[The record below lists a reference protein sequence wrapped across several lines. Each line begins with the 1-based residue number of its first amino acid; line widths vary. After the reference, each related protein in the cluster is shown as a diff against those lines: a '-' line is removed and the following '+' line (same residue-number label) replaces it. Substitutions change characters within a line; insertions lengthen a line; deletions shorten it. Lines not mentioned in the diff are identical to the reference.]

1 MPFDSPVQKTALNEN
16 TLLPLYPVLQES
28 DLTDQ
33 DPNLSHHREQFLDH
47 WKTLIDLEFKQDLER
62 SKSYQTI
69 STTENIQ
76 QLQTQKQEASQA
88 TQNSLH
94 FYTYYLLEQ
103 TLKVTDCVTAETIAN
118 ATKTLKDDIVAQGG
132 NTRTLDS
139 LLQQLHTLHG
149 KEKEFLFGT
158 ISVLQKESVIALIED
173 KKQISTLKFELS
185 NAQKQLESNKKKA
198 KSSKYTLSSSLE
210 QLQEN
215 NEALKN
221 SLEKA
226 NFRIADLEQNL
237 EATLATES
245 QLQNL
250 LKRKEENNA
259 GVETEGQKIINKL
272 EGEKTRLIQKLSS
285 AENQIKQVSETA
297 EQLQKEIKVL
307 ADRLDKA
314 LTEKINLKKNL
325 LDFTSKNKNLEK
337 DLQELQDRVRGQE
350 NQIIILENRVKEY
363 KKLEVKF
370 IETEDSNDS
379 RKPQNAKRTLKQNNH
394 LFGARKSTATKEGRH
409 GRNTRRRGHFGKNIR
424 EYPQEN
430 PKDDDIP
437 ATEQDDEDA
446 KKVNRSFTQPIVKAL
461 GELFSREDKKAIP
474 IFKGKSTD
482 KLISEWLRG
491 AEHEARNN
499 EWDENQKIR
508 FFSDRL
514 KGEAFEWHENYAD
527 EEGDD
532 LNYQD
537 WKEALLTRFQDTYDL
552 VTLEKK
558 LSKLTQK
565 PEENFRAFVSR
576 LNNLYDT
583 IAGKEERADHN
594 QTIIEGQLLNKV
606 KKMRD
611 HRKSKILLQG
621 LLPKYKAE
629 LYLRMPENTE
639 DFDALC
645 KQFFISEKI
654 LHTKEAT
661 DDKEMS
667 AVIAGITHHEK
678 QQDDKIQLL
687 EQKLSEALSEL
698 KCTNTKRGSSQENDV
713 TIAATDQYENRRP
726 RPSERYSRSRDSRV
740 RFADSHNSRESSR
753 KRSLSKNIDNSPYR
767 RDYNSSGRRNYNPS
781 GYRQTRFP
789 SHQRPP
795 YQNDYPNRQGNYS
808 GPNNYRPQA
817 RYNSNQHPQQQQ
829 HTSNNPRTTENR
841 EITCYKCNRRGH
853 IARECWTDMARTN
866 NQGPR

>member
-1 MPFDSPVQKTALNEN
+1 MPFDLPVQKTALNEN

-62 SKSYQTI
+62 SKAYQTT

-94 FYTYYLLEQ
+94 FYSYYLLEQ
-103 TLKVTDCVTAETIAN
+103 TLKVTDGVTAETIAN

-139 LLQQLHTLHG
+139 LLQQLQTLHG

-158 ISVLQKESVIALIED
+158 ISVLQKES
-173 KKQISTLKFELS
+173 
-185 NAQKQLESNKKKA
+185 KA

-226 NFRIADLEQNL
+226 NSRIADLEQNL
-237 EATLATES
+237 EATLATKS

-259 GVETEGQKIINKL
+259 AVETEGQEIINKL
-272 EGEKTRLIQKLSS
+272 E
-285 AENQIKQVSETA
+285 ET
-297 EQLQKEIKVL
+297 
-307 ADRLDKA
+307 
-314 LTEKINLKKNL
+314 
-325 LDFTSKNKNLEK
+325 
-337 DLQELQDRVRGQE
+337 
-350 NQIIILENRVKEY
+350 RVKEY
-363 KKLEVKF
+363 KKFQVKF

-379 RKPQNAKRTLKQNNH
+379 RLDEDELGEITKLVGDINELTLPTDSGDKSLYYELEIEQTNDFEQTIENLKTQIEH
-394 LFGARKSTATKEGRH
+394 LNKTIIYLEQENQQLKKKVDMGVTHDDEDTSEKTFA
-409 GRNTRRRGHFGKNIR
+409 NTRKK
-424 EYPQEN
+424 N

-446 KKVNRSFTQPIVKAL
+446 KKVNRYFTQPIVKAL

-491 AEHEARNN
+491 AEHVARNN
-499 EWDENQKIR
+499 EWDYNQKIR

-514 KGEAFEWHENYAD
+514 KGEAFEWHENYAE

-537 WKEALLTRFQDTYDL
+537 WKEALITRFQDTYDL
-552 VTLEKK
+552 ATLEKK

-565 PEENFRAFVSR
+565 PEENCRAFVSR

-583 IAGKEERADHN
+583 IAGKEKRADHN

-645 KQFFISEKI
+645 KQLFISEKI
-654 LHTKEAT
+654 LHTKESK

-698 KCTNTKRGSSQENDV
+698 KCTNTKQDYVQVNV
-713 TIAATDQYENRRP
+713 TQDHVI
-726 RPSERYSRSRDSRV
+726 
-740 RFADSHNSRESSR
+740 
-753 KRSLSKNIDNSPYR
+753 
-767 RDYNSSGRRNYNPS
+767 
-781 GYRQTRFP
+781 
-789 SHQRPP
+789 
-795 YQNDYPNRQGNYS
+795 
-808 GPNNYRPQA
+808 
-817 RYNSNQHPQQQQ
+817 
-829 HTSNNPRTTENR
+829 
-841 EITCYKCNRRGH
+841 
-853 IARECWTDMARTN
+853 RECDLLTVITAE
-866 NQGPR
+866 NQVEKEV